1 MSLMNPCYP
10 NLELLE
16 YKVQQLLL
24 KDEETLNKINKIK
37 ESYQNKRIMI
47 TLNFEVIVFAQTW
60 CDTCTGFDVMPDGSA
75 AWGGQAFT
83 KEYSSIFHEL
93 TTDTYVVCFGDR
105 PCYKVTNANEKFY
118 EDLNKRQ
125 MASLSEAKKLY

>member
-1 MSLMNPCYP
+1 MMNPRYP

-16 YKVQQLLL
+16 YKVKQILL
-24 KDEETLNKINKIK
+24 KDEETINKFNEIK
-37 ESYQNKRIMI
+37 EKKKYAY
-47 TLNFEVIVFAQTW
+47 LDFEVIVFSQIW
-60 CDTCTGFDVMPDGSA
+60 GNTCTGFDIMEDGSA

-83 KEYSSIFHEL
+83 KEYTSVFHEL

-105 PCYKVTNANEKFY
+105 PCYKVTNANEQFY
-118 EDLNKRQ
+118 EDLNNRR

>member
-1 MSLMNPCYP
+1 MMNPRYP

-16 YKVQQLLL
+16 YKVKRLLL
-24 KDEETLNKINKIK
+24 QDDTTVEELA
-37 ESYQNKRIMI
+37 RIRKKKPHVH
-47 TLNFEVIVFAQTW
+47 LDFEVIVFAQTW
-60 CDTCTGFDVMPDGSA
+60 GDTCTGFDVMPDGAA

-93 TTDTYVVCFGDR
+93 ITDTYVVCFGDR
-105 PCYKVTNANEKFY
+105 PCYKVTNANENFLM
-118 EDLNKRQ
+118 DLNNRY